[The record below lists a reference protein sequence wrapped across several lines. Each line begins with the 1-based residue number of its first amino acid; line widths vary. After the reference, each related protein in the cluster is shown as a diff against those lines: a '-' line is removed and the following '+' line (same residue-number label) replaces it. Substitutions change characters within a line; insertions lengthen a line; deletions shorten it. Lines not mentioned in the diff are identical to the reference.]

1 MRITESTL
9 ELIFNT
15 IVAEGDAREL
25 ASIVYPLLAKSHSWQ
40 DAKRLIESW
49 FIVNG
54 NAEAAAILPSV
65 LKTLDILKEEGFTL
79 R

>member
-25 ASIVYPLLAKSHSWQ
+25 ASIIYPLLVKSNSWQ
-40 DAKRLIESW
+40 DAKRLIES
-49 FIVNG
+49 
-54 NAEAAAILPSV
+54 
-65 LKTLDILKEEGFTL
+65 
-79 R
+79 

>member
-25 ASIVYPLLAKSHSWQ
+25 ASIVYPLLAKSNSWQ

-54 NAEAAAILPSV
+54 NAAILPSV